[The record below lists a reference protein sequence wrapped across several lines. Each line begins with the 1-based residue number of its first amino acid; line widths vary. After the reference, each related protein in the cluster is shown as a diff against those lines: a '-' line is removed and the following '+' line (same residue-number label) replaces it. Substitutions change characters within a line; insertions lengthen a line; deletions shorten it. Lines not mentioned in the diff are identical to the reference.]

1 MPVLPA
7 QVAPLTTDD
16 VPPGARSWVEVAL
29 LVPINRVLDLFRSL
43 LNRGI
48 SIRTHVNAQ
57 VIERKFIPPFTSTDI
72 TEVIDWSTSRFD
84 TPLTLSGAVLG
95 VQLLGCWQVDGAGHD
110 VGPVWNLPS
119 PVWRE
124 VVVQGQRHLRLLY
137 QFGLTSGVRYRMV
150 ILAWGQ

>member
-16 VPPGARSWVEVAL
+16 VPKDVRSWVEVAL
-29 LVPINRVLDLFRSL
+29 LVPLNRILDLFRSL

-57 VIERKFIPPFTSTDI
+57 VIERKFTPSSSSTDPL
-72 TEVIDWSTSRFD
+72 EQLDWSSDRLD
-84 TPLTLSGAVLG
+84 TPSILSGPCLG
-95 VQLLGCWQVDGAGHD
+95 VQVLACYTIDGAGHD
-110 VGPVWNLPS
+110 TGPVGNLPS

-124 VVVQGQRHLRLLY
+124 VVVQGQRQLRLVY

-150 ILAWGQ
+150 MLAWGQ